1 MEERPAGDKEEVP
14 YRHQE
19 EEHCREREK
28 EGQGLREVEVARKE
42 VRWVISCQ
50 LCRSWMTELVR
61 SRR

>member
-28 EGQGLREVEVARKE
+28 EGQGLRGGGGGQEGGQVGH
-42 VRWVISCQ
+42 
-50 LCRSWMTELVR
+50 
-61 SRR
+61 